1 MSTRSRPGP
10 TEHIGGVLVI
20 GGGYAGLHAAKAAN
34 DAGAEVTVLDP
45 TGRHDFVTRLAAVAG
60 HAAPTSDASREIGAF
75 GHRVIVGTAVGLADG
90 EITLADG
97 SRRTADAVVFCA
109 GAGETRPPIDGIDHA
124 LPLRTTAH
132 AEAIREQ
139 LDPDGAVTVIGGG
152 ATGVQLAGAIS
163 ASKSATTV
171 RIVEMESRLLSTMQ
185 PGSSEGAARI
195 LSGRGVEVLVDA
207 TVDRIGVDHVVVD
220 GEELPGLVVW
230 AGGFAPRTDG
240 LDIETN
246 DAGQIVVDAYLRVSG
261 MTRTFAAGDVAEH
274 HTRDGEPLP
283 MSAQIAV
290 QAGDAAGEN
299 AARVARGDEP
309 EAASLS
315 HQGWVLDLSGQRG
328 IAEVG
333 GFSLSGPF
341 ADLIPPFLHEA
352 IDLKSLFGMGGFSA
366 LAY

>member
-1 MSTRSRPGP
+1 MSSRPRP
-10 TEHIGGVLVI
+10 VPSEHVDGVLII
-20 GGGYAGLHAAKAAN
+20 GGGYAGLHAAKAAA

-45 TGRHDFVTRLAAVAG
+45 NGRHDFVTRLAAVAG
-60 HAAPTSDASREIGAF
+60 HAAPSSDGSRDLAAF
-75 GHRVIVGTAVGLADG
+75 GHRVITGTAVGLADG
-90 EITLADG
+90 GVTLADG

-124 LPLRTTAH
+124 LPLRTAEH
-132 AEAIREQ
+132 AEAIRNR
-139 LDPDGAVTVIGGG
+139 LDPEGAVTVIGGG
-152 ATGVQLAGAIS
+152 ATGVQLVGAIS
-163 ASKSATTV
+163 ASRAASTV
-171 RIVEMESRLLSTMQ
+171 RIVEVEPRLLPTMR
-185 PGSSEGAARI
+185 PDSSEGAARI
-195 LSGRGVEVLVDA
+195 LRSRGVEILADA
-207 TVDRIGVDHVVVD
+207 TVDRIGPDHIVVD
-220 GEELPGLVVW
+220 GEELTGLVVW

-240 LDIETN
+240 LEVALN
-246 DAGQIVVDAYLRVSG
+246 DGGQIVTDEFLRVSG

-274 HTRDGEPLP
+274 RTDDGDTLP

-309 EAASLS
+309 ERASLS

-328 IAEVG
+328 IAEIG

-352 IDLKSLFGMGGFSA
+352 IDVKSLFGLGGFGA
-366 LAY
+366 LRF